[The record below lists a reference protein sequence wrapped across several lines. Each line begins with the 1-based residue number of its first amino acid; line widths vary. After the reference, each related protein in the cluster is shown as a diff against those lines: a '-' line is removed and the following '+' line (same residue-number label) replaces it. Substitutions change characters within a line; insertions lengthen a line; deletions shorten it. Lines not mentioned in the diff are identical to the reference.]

1 MEALFGRDGSVVGW
15 LHPENVMFDGSRHCR
30 AFVQDDV
37 IYGQDGRYLGGF
49 YRGFVYD
56 QRGSAVAFVHGASG
70 GPLRPAT
77 KLVPLAPVL
86 RLPRYGHPPRLVP
99 ARQKACREWSSES
112 FDAFLD
118 GEDDTEDFAYNG
130 GRRRDG
136 AGL

>member
-1 MEALFGRDGSVVGW
+1 MPIRKEL
-15 LHPENVMFDGSRHCR
+15 R
-30 AFVQDDV
+30 AF
-37 IYGQDGRYLGGF
+37 YGREWCAITRPRILRRAGGRFTKDGRYLGGF